1 MLPVLVPA
9 VTSDTEKA
17 DVTNCKINN
26 TILMFM
32 WPKLIIK
39 NFMSTFK
46 LKKLIESQKGSMDK
60 YG

>member
-17 DVTNCKINN
+17 DVTNGRINN
-26 TILMFM
+26 TILMST

-39 NFMSTFK
+39 NSMSTFK
-46 LKKLIESQKGSMDK
+46 LKKLI
-60 YG
+60 Y

>member
-17 DVTNCKINN
+17 DVTNGRINN
-26 TILMFM
+26 TILMSM

-39 NFMSTFK
+39 KCFLT
-46 LKKLIESQKGSMDK
+46 LKNVTLASKFFLKN
-60 YG
+60 